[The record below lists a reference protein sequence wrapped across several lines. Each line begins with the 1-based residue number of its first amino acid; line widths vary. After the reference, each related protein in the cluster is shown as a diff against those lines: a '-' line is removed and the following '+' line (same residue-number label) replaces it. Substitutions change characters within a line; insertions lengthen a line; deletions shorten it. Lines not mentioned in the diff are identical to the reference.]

1 MTAERLHRRGAG
13 SAPFAPQP
21 IETHGDLV
29 SGFGHT
35 LLSIGNRCIH
45 LLDCAEGKGRSKK
58 WVQRHSS
65 EHPLG
70 DDSETRVPKM
80 LFTLPIKELNNQGR

>member
-21 IETHGDLV
+21 IETHGGLV
-29 SGFGHT
+29 SGFGYT

-45 LLDCAEGKGRSKK
+45 LLDWAGGKGRSKK
-58 WVQRHSS
+58 WDQRHSS
-65 EHPLG
+65 EHRFG
-70 DDSETRVPKM
+70 HDSET
-80 LFTLPIKELNNQGR
+80 